1 MAAPGFLVVARGWND
16 PSGRAADLRDSS
28 DVGPVA
34 NSYGGTTMSTAAYLR
49 AQRDLFR
56 AYDVDAEVL
65 RVHAP
70 VISGTVQVLAAGD
83 GPPLV
88 LVIGA
93 GVPAAMWVPLMARL
107 DGFRSYAVDLPG
119 QGGSDRAEVT
129 TAGIRSLMTDLLD
142 QVMAGLDLP
151 RAGLVAQSMGGLLSI
166 WLAQRRPERVTSL
179 SLVGCPALL
188 PGTFAPVPVRLMATP
203 GLGRL
208 IGLVDRPSPRQV
220 VRFGAIAGEDF
231 STHPELA
238 RVVLELER
246 LPHFADDLRR
256 LLRACLTFRRPR
268 PEVALTDQD
277 LAELTV
283 PVQLVW
289 GDRDPFGSPAAGRRA
304 AEVIPGGRYDEVAGG
319 HAPWLDSAEQVAAL
333 VRRFAVET
341 ERAT

>member
-1 MAAPGFLVVARGWND
+1 
-16 PSGRAADLRDSS
+16 
-28 DVGPVA
+28 
-34 NSYGGTTMSTAAYLR
+34 MSTAPYLH
-49 AQRDLFR
+49 AQQDLFT
-56 AYDVDAEVL
+56 AYGVDAQVL
-65 RVHAP
+65 RVDAP
-70 VISGTVQVLAAGD
+70 VISGTVQVLATGD
-83 GPPLV
+83 GPPLL

-129 TAGIRSLMTDLLD
+129 TAGIRSLMTNLLD
-142 QVMAGLDLP
+142 DVMTGLDLP
-151 RAGLVAQSMGGLLSI
+151 HAGLVAQSMGGLISI
-166 WLAQRRPERVTSL
+166 WMAQQRPERVSSL

-220 VRFGAIAGEDF
+220 ESFGAGAGEDL
-231 STHPELA
+231 STRPELA
-238 RVVLELER
+238 RVMLELER
-246 LPHFADDLRR
+246 LPHSATDLRR

-268 PEVALTDQD
+268 PEVALTEQD

-289 GDRDPFGSPAAGRRA
+289 GDRDPFGPASAGRRA
-304 AEVIPGGRYDEVAGG
+304 AEVIPGARFDEVPGG
-319 HAPWLDSAEQVAAL
+319 HAPWLDSSEQVAEL
-333 VRRFAVET
+333 VRRLAAET